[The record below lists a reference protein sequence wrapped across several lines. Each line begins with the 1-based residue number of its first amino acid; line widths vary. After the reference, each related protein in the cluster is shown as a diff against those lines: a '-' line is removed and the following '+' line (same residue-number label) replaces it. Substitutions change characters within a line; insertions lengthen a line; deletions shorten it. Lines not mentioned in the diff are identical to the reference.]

1 MLDYRAVGLAHKP
14 LLNTKNTCNTMYKVQ
29 KRSTDLQVL
38 YIITSFHP
46 VLQCK
51 LMCQDRFKYKKNHL
65 QVQGKYADAHAK
77 VIN

>member
-1 MLDYRAVGLAHKP
+1 
-14 LLNTKNTCNTMYKVQ
+14 MYKVQ